1 MNLFSSVIFAF
12 VMAER
17 KAGTMSLDPEELAQ
31 RHPAEVAELLHRLP
45 EREAVSLLRELYK
58 VRAAADSLEEMDPDE
73 AADLLEELPEDEA
86 TIIISRMEP
95 DDAVDVLEEF
105 PRAEVDEILRH
116 LEAMDRDKART
127 LRELLKYP
135 PDTAGGLMS
144 PEYVALPAHITA
156 QEAIERLRR
165 VAEEAETVYYVY
177 VVDEAGR
184 LLGVLSL
191 RDLVFARPD
200 TPIREIMRPEVVT
213 LSPEMSA
220 DEVARAFDKYG
231 YLAFPVVDK
240 RGRLLGIVT
249 MDDILDTVILRDTE
263 DMYKMVNVPRE
274 ERVDTPWYESL
285 RMRLPWLYINLATA
299 FLAASVVGA
308 FEGVIAKVSAL
319 AVFMPVIAGQGGNA
333 GMQTVTIVTRGIALG
348 EVPPGKGFPI
358 LAKEVLLGLLNG
370 LAVGVVVG
378 AVAFAWKHNPYLGL
392 VAFLAMVGNMVI
404 AGLVGASIPLGLRAL
419 GLDPA
424 LASSVLLTTFTDTL
438 GFFFL
443 LGLGYLFRGVL

>member
-1 MNLFSSVIFAF
+1 MRGRNG
-12 VMAER
+12 
-17 KAGTMSLDPEELAQ
+17 GTTTPDPVELAQ

-116 LEAMDRDKART
+116 LEAMDRTKART

-240 RGRLLGIVT
+240 RGKLLGIVT
-249 MDDILDTVILRDTE
+249 MDDILDAVILRDTE

-308 FEGVIAKVSAL
+308 FEGVIAKISAL
-319 AVFMPVIAGQGGNA
+319 ALSLIH
-333 GMQTVTIVTRGIALG
+333 I
-348 EVPPGKGFPI
+348 
-358 LAKEVLLGLLNG
+358 
-370 LAVGVVVG
+370 
-378 AVAFAWKHNPYLGL
+378 
-392 VAFLAMVGNMVI
+392 
-404 AGLVGASIPLGLRAL
+404 
-419 GLDPA
+419 
-424 LASSVLLTTFTDTL
+424 
-438 GFFFL
+438 
-443 LGLGYLFRGVL
+443 

>member
-1 MNLFSSVIFAF
+1 
-12 VMAER
+12 MAER
-17 KAGTMSLDPEELAQ
+17 KAGTMSLDPEELAK
-31 RHPAEVAELLHRLP
+31 RHPAELAELLHELP
-45 EREAVSLLRELYK
+45 DAEAVRLLRELYK

-73 AADLLEELPEDEA
+73 AAELLEELPDEEA
-86 TIIISRMEP
+86 TAIISRMEP

-105 PRAEVDEILRH
+105 PRDQVEEILEH
-116 LEAMDRDKART
+116 LRSLDREKAQVLQR
-127 LRELLKYP
+127 LLAYP

-144 PEYVALPAHITA
+144 PEYVALPADITA
-156 QEAIERLRR
+156 QEAIERLRK

-177 VVDEAGR
+177 VVDREGK

-200 TPIREIMRPEVVT
+200 TPVREIMRPEVVT
-213 LSPEMSA
+213 LSPDMSA
-220 DEVARAFDKYG
+220 EEVVQAFDKYG
-231 YLAFPVVDK
+231 YLAFPVVDEEK
-240 RGRLLGIVT
+240 RILGIVT
-249 MDDILDTVILRDTE
+249 VDDILDVLTDEATE
-263 DMYKMVNVPRE
+263 DMYKMANVPRQ

-308 FEGVIAKVSAL
+308 FEGVIAKISAL
-319 AVFMPVIAGQGGNA
+319 AIFMPVVAGQGGNA
-333 GMQTVTIVTRGIALG
+333 GMQTVTIVTRGVALG
-348 EVPPGKGFPI
+348 EVPPGKGARI

-378 AVAFAWKHNPYLGL
+378 AVAYGWKHNPYLGL

-424 LASSVLLTTFTDTL
+424 LASSVILTTFTDTL
-438 GFFFL
+438 GFFLL
-443 LGLGYLFRGVL
+443 LGLGYVFRSVL

>member
-1 MNLFSSVIFAF
+1 
-12 VMAER
+12 MAER
-17 KAGTMSLDPEELAQ
+17 NGGTSLLDPQELAK

-45 EREAVSLLRELYK
+45 EKEAVALLRELYK

-73 AADLLEELPEDEA
+73 AAELLEGLPQREA
-86 TIIISRMEP
+86 TAILSRMEP
-95 DDAVDVLEEF
+95 DDAVDVLEEL
-105 PRAEVDEILRH
+105 PRDEVEEILVHLGTLDREKAEVLR
-116 LEAMDRDKART
+116 R
-127 LRELLKYP
+127 LLSYP

-144 PEYVALPAHITA
+144 PEYVALPADITA
-156 QEAIERLRR
+156 HEAIERLRKA
-165 VAEEAETVYYVY
+165 AEEAETVYYVY
-177 VVDEAGR
+177 VVDEGGR

-220 DEVARAFDKYG
+220 DEVAQAFDKYG
-231 YLAFPVVDK
+231 YLALPVVDEE
-240 RGRLLGIVT
+240 GRLLGIVT
-249 MDDILDTVILRDTE
+249 VDDILDTVILRDTE
-263 DMYKMVNVPRE
+263 DMYKMANVPRE
-274 ERVDTPWYESL
+274 ERVDTPWHESL
-285 RMRLPWLYINLATA
+285 RLRLPWLYINLATA

-308 FEGVIAKVSAL
+308 FEGVIAKISAL
-319 AVFMPVIAGQGGNA
+319 AIFMPVVAGQGGNA

-348 EVPPGKGFPI
+348 EVPPGRGLAI

-370 LAVGVVVG
+370 LAVGTVVG

-392 VAFLAMVGNMVI
+392 VAFLAMVGNMII
-404 AGLVGASIPLGLRAL
+404 AGLVGAAIPLGLRAL

-424 LASSVLLTTFTDTL
+424 LASSVILTTFTDTL
-438 GFFFL
+438 GFFLL